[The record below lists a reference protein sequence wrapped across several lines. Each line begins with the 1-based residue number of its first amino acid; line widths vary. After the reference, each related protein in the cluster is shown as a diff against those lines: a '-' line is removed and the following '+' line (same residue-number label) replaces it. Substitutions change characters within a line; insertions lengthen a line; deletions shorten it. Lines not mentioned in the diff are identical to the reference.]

1 MRILYGVV
9 GEGMGHATRSRVV
22 LERLLQRGHEVRVV
36 VSGRAHRFLVDQLRP
51 YSNVAIE
58 EIHGFRLSYFG
69 NRLNKSDSF
78 IQALRTAPEDLL
90 QNLRVY
96 RKVAEDGFKPEL
108 VISDFESWAGLYGLN
123 HFLPVICLDNLHI
136 IDRCRHDPA
145 VTAPDSF
152 NNRLTRLAVQI
163 KVPGTSHFLI
173 TSFFFPPVAKRRTT
187 LLPPILRPA
196 IEKARREPGDHVL
209 VYQTSPSND
218 DLIPTL
224 KRLPHEFRV
233 YGMGRVGVEGNVE
246 LCAFSETGFVDDLR
260 TARAVI
266 AGGGFTLLSEAV
278 SLRIPTFSVP
288 IEQQYEQELNA
299 RYLAHL
305 GYGGW
310 APAVDVP
317 VLEGFLARVDEY
329 AHNLAAY
336 PRHDNEMLFA
346 CLDELFERFSVGD
359 VRPDRLD
366 SPAMGKWHQR
376 GDEDVP
382 QSA

>member
-36 VSGRAHRFLVDQLRP
+36 VSGRAHQFLVEQLEP
-51 YSNVAIE
+51 YSNVTIE

-69 NRLNKSDSF
+69 NRLDKGDSF
-78 IQALRTAPEDLL
+78 IQALRKAPEDLL

-96 RKVAEDGFKPEL
+96 RKVAEDGFRPEL

-123 HFLPVICLDNLHI
+123 HSLPVICLDNLHI
-136 IDRCRHDPA
+136 IDRCHHDPA

-152 NNRLTRLAVQI
+152 SRRLTRLAVQI

-196 IEKARREPGDHVL
+196 IEQARREPGDHVL
-209 VYQTSPSND
+209 VYQTSSSND

-224 KRLPHEFRV
+224 RKLPQRFRV
-233 YGMGRVGVEGNVE
+233 YGMGRVGTEGNVQ
-246 LCAFSETGFVDDLR
+246 LCAFSEQGFVDDLR
-260 TARAVI
+260 TARAAI
-266 AGGGFTLLSEAV
+266 AGGGFTLLSETV

-288 IEQQYEQELNA
+288 IEEQHEQELNA

-305 GYGGW
+305 HYGAW
-310 APAVDVP
+310 APAIDGDV
-317 VLEGFLARVDEY
+317 LSDFLARTDEY
-329 AHNLAAY
+329 AHHLASY
-336 PRHDNEMLFA
+336 PRPNSEMLFA
-346 CLDELFERFSVGD
+346 CLDELFERFAAGD
-359 VRPDRLD
+359 LRPDRLD
-366 SPAMGKWHQR
+366 SPAMGKWP
-376 GDEDVP
+376 GSADDEEP
-382 QSA
+382 PSG